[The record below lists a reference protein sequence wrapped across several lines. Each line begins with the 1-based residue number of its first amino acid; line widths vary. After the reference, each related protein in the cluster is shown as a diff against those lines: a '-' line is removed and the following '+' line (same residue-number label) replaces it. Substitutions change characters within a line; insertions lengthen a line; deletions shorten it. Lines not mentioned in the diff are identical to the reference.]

1 MRRWMTWVLVSL
13 ACGVPLGYT
22 FFYAVLPNVSFP
34 VTDRAPMYLPAI
46 VALAL
51 GLAVG
56 LVVEGMDGVIVTTLG
71 ALSAGCGFASL
82 LVLAPL
88 TAPGIDGTFAGDVVL
103 NVLRMASPVILA
115 SFVCLVVGG
124 FFGQYLSDD
133 SRPDNDIFSGEGP
146 R

>member
-1 MRRWMTWVLVSL
+1 MRRWIVWILVAL

-22 FFYAVLPNVSFP
+22 YFYVVLPNVTFP
-34 VTDRAPMYLPAI
+34 LTERAPMYLPAL
-46 VALAL
+46 VAFGL
-51 GLAVG
+51 GLAAG
-56 LVVEGMDGVIVTTLG
+56 LMVDGMDRVIVTNHG
-71 ALSAGCGFASL
+71 ALAAGCGFASL

-133 SRPDNDIFSGEGP
+133 ARPSERDIFSEGP
-146 R
+146 K

>member
-1 MRRWMTWVLVSL
+1 MVWILVSVT
-13 ACGVPLGYT
+13 CGVPLGYT
-22 FFYAVLPNVSFP
+22 FFYVVLPNVTFP
-34 VTDRAPMYLPAI
+34 LTDRAPLYLPAL
-46 VALAL
+46 VAFGL
-51 GLAVG
+51 GLAAG
-56 LVVEGMDGVIVTTLG
+56 LIVDGMDGVVVTTLG
-71 ALSAGCGFASL
+71 ALAAGCGFASL

-133 SRPDNDIFSGEGP
+133 TRPAEKDIFSRGAEK
-146 R
+146 